1 MKKKTV
7 KTLKRILWE
16 RYVSPYIRQRD
27 NGICFTCGVRKN
39 WKAMHAGHFISKGSY
54 SDTEFDEIN
63 IHCQCP
69 SCNTFKHGNLREYT
83 LRMIDKYG
91 LGKVQELRKRSY
103 GTKRWKAEEL
113 ETLIEYYKKR
123 LDSLKNNTKKPENRY
138 WLG

>member
-39 WKAMHAGHFISKGSY
+39 WKDMHAGHFIPRGSY
-54 SDTEFDEIN
+54 SDTMFDEIN

-69 SCNTFKHGNLREYT
+69 KCNTFKHGNLGEYT
-83 LRMIDKYG
+83 LNMINEYG
-91 LGKVQELRKRSY
+91 IEKVQELRKR
-103 GTKRWKAEEL
+103 GFQVKRWKSKEL
-113 ETLIEYYKKR
+113 EDLIVYYKEK
-123 LDSLKNNTKKPENRY
+123 LTTLSDS
-138 WLG
+138 